1 MNQIVQDFVAA
12 ALTAQLSASPKTP
25 ANDGAR
31 CHISISPAM
40 PQGSHRL
47 LTLSAILA
55 LLLVSVAAA
64 LAENKPGKIGAYVTF
79 RDADLKSPPRLN
91 ALMQELSTSGVD
103 FIIPFMAKHTSGT
116 VNWDSAV
123 APKELIG
130 DPTYM
135 EKVVKSAR
143 AAGLK
148 IHPAV
153 GVVTEGSENG
163 PNALLQKNPTWAFHY
178 HGKRQGYMDPGNA
191 EARRYEIALITELIT
206 KYDVDGLSLDYMR
219 CPNRIGYTDTGREY
233 FLKHHKVD
241 LAKIAGL
248 DEKVELDTE
257 GGRRAVSQMNAAARA
272 HPIWPGWHRWRTEQ
286 MNNFMRELAE
296 AVRKAKPGLPISSY
310 VWGARTYTGNYET
323 CQDWKTWIQKGWLDW
338 INPSGYRYTDADFRE
353 AVVSNRKLIPQGF
366 PYYITIGVATSHGK
380 LESADDVIRYLG
392 IAAEEGVDG
401 IIFFRWNS
409 LQPFLPEVTPYL
421 KSWPNKPTATK
432 QSK

>member
-1 MNQIVQDFVAA
+1 MPFIIENRACNVLRCPGGDGSSRWLVLAA
-12 ALTAQLSASPKTP
+12 V
-25 ANDGAR
+25 
-31 CHISISPAM
+31 
-40 PQGSHRL
+40 
-47 LTLSAILA
+47 A
-55 LLLVSVAAA
+55 LLPAIAPAAPA
-64 LAENKPGKIGAYVTF
+64 DKKPGRIGAYVSF
-79 RDADLKSPPRLN
+79 RDPELKSPERLN
-91 ALMQELSTSGVD
+91 ALMLELKSSGVD

-130 DPTYM
+130 DRTYM

-153 GVVTEGSENG
+153 GVVTEGGENG
-163 PNALLQKNPTWAFHY
+163 PNALLQQNPSWAFHY
-178 HGKRQGYMDPGNA
+178 HGKRQGYMDAGNA

-219 CPNRIGYTDTGREY
+219 CPNRIGYTDTGREF
-233 FLKHHKVD
+233 FLRQHKVD

-257 GGRRAVSQMNAAARA
+257 GGKKAVSKMNAAARA
-272 HPIWPGWHRWRTEQ
+272 HPIWPEWHRWRTGQ

-296 AVRKAKPGLPISSY
+296 AVHKARPGLPISSY

-323 CQDWKTWIQKGWLDW
+323 CQDWKTWLQKGWLDW
-338 INPSGYRYTDADFRE
+338 INPSGYRYTEADFRE
-353 AVVSNRKLIPQGF
+353 ALKSNRPLIPNEV

-380 LESADDVIRYLG
+380 LESAEDVIRYLQ

-401 IIFFRWNS
+401 VIFFRWNS
-409 LQPFLPEVTPYL
+409 LQPFLPKVTPYL
-421 KSWPNKPTATK
+421 KSWPAKPADANTPR
-432 QSK
+432 